1 MEKRTLNK
9 EEVYGLDKDM
19 FINGFSNKGFIFSS
33 GVKIS
38 EFPDKPA
45 YAFEAS
51 EKYNFVW
58 LRIPYVL
65 VRVLTVGVLKNGYLT
80 NEPSLNS
87 RITHVTFG
95 GRYLAKRVCSNL
107 SSNYTFVLMVR
118 QYPEN
123 RIITEGE
130 RWFFDV
136 APHYPSGV
144 FAIHSSVHKSFMQ
157 NSSDII
163 YGSDESEEEEVSNA
177 SKKRKASDNGE
188 GSGAEEEEAA
198 EGSGDDDEEAA
209 GDDDEEAAGEGES
222 ESESEADD
230 EDEGSGDDEEAAEGS
245 GAEKGE
251 SDSEDEGSGDDEE
264 AADEGDSESEGS

>member
-87 RITHVTFG
+87 RITHVTFE

-163 YGSDESEEEEVSNA
+163 YESDESDEEEVSNA
-177 SKKRKASDNGE
+177 SRKRKASDKGE

-198 EGSGDDDEEAA
+198 EGSGD
-209 GDDDEEAAGEGES
+209 
-222 ESESEADD
+222 
-230 EDEGSGDDEEAAEGS
+230 DDEEAAEGS